1 MKRLAVFLCLLL
13 LCGCGKVLGYYPTE
27 EELAAIN
34 RGEDPRSE
42 GNPKP
47 ANKPNDKDRPRDSS
61 GGLDGS
67 GKDRGSNSGGAG
79 GAGDEAR
86 DAGPAGGVVLRW
98 VDCTM
103 VIVEA
108 EGKRERVR
116 LAGAKL
122 PDDYTEAN
130 DALNAMRE
138 KYPGGTKLLFTY
150 PVKSPDGKATIY
162 RNKDGDLLAQI
173 ARKPD

>member
-34 RGEDPRSE
+34 RGENPRDDESSK
-42 GNPKP
+42 PKE
-47 ANKPNDKDRPRDSS
+47 KPNEKDRPRDTS

-67 GKDRGSNSGGAG
+67 GKDRGSNAGGAG
-79 GAGDEAR
+79 GAPEDPQG
-86 DAGPAGGVVLRW
+86 AGPAAGVVLRW
-98 VDCTM
+98 VDCTLL
-103 VIVEA
+103 IIEA

-116 LAGAKL
+116 IPGAALPEDLA
-122 PDDYTEAN
+122 EAN

-138 KYPGGTKLLFTY
+138 KYPSGTKLALSY
-150 PVKSPDGKATIY
+150 PVKSQDGKSTTY